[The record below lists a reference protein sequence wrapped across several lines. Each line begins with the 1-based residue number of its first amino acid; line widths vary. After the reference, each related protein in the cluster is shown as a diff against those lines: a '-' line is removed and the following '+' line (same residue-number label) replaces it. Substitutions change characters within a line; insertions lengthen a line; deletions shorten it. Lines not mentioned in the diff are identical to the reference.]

1 MGTREI
7 PIAGGRGKT
16 REGRALTMPLW
27 LGTGMGIVL
36 GYIIGNWIGWK
47 NGYAD
52 GMNEQNGQ
60 PEETL

>member
-16 REGRALTMPLW
+16 REGRALTMPW
-27 LGTGMGIVL
+27 GIAAILGAIL